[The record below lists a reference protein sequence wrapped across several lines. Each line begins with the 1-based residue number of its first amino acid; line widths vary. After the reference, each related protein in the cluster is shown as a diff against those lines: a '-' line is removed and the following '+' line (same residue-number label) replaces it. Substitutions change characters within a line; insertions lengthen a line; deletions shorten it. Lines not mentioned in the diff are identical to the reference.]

1 MHIEILK
8 SRVTEERKKVQ
19 MMHIQP
25 LQISLYLLTNGSQ
38 SSNKSEN
45 GFRED
50 CKYYQQYLI
59 LQM

>member
-8 SRVTEERKKVQ
+8 SRVTKENKKVQ

-25 LQISLYLLTNGSQ
+25 LQILLYLPANGSQ

-45 GFRED
+45 EFIED
-50 CKYYQQYLI
+50 YK
-59 LQM
+59 

>member
-38 SSNKSEN
+38 SSKNRKINE
-45 GFRED
+45 FIED
-50 CKYYQQYLI
+50 YK
-59 LQM
+59 

>member
-38 SSNKSEN
+38 YQANKKINELI
-45 GFRED
+45 ED
-50 CKYYQQYLI
+50 YI
-59 LQM
+59 

>member
-45 GFRED
+45 KFIED
-50 CKYYQQYLI
+50 YK
-59 LQM
+59 